1 MLADAMLDGISCGF
15 GATKQCLQMLTRAL
29 AFRCDAWQQQ
39 SDNSDTQVR
48 RTSGTRQAES
58 LRSSRSSEFCTSCG
72 TMQAVGGPQEPSIVP
87 RPYALIR
94 HGDTY
99 HFASDQQQAVPY
111 EEQALHHRALSR
123 RTALS
128 AMCITDRPDPLRC
141 KHSLYGFVCKR
152 ICWSA
157 AFANHLLLQ
166 FCVQTV
172 LPSLN
177 VLQESPEFQHTLD
190 KRYKRLHVKLDDAD
204 HANLLLYL
212 PSATA
217 FIESALYG
225 GGKVLVHCA
234 AGISR
239 SATASNS
246 RSI

>member
-1 MLADAMLDGISCGF
+1 
-15 GATKQCLQMLTRAL
+15 
-29 AFRCDAWQQQ
+29 
-39 SDNSDTQVR
+39 
-48 RTSGTRQAES
+48 
-58 LRSSRSSEFCTSCG
+58 
-72 TMQAVGGPQEPSIVP
+72 
-87 RPYALIR
+87 
-94 HGDTY
+94 
-99 HFASDQQQAVPY
+99 
-111 EEQALHHRALSR
+111 
-123 RTALS
+123 
-128 AMCITDRPDPLRC
+128 
-141 KHSLYGFVCKR
+141 VCKL

-157 AFANHLLLQ
+157 AFASHLLQ

-225 GGKVLVHCA
+225 NGKVLVHCA

-239 SATASNS
+239 SATASYS